1 MKTGKMVSF
10 MLATFVAGGVT
21 LALSADAEA
30 HAHKKGKGTAAA
42 TRSNRTTGGAS
53 DNRMPDGDY
62 TQSCK
67 GFLPDFDGE
76 GGCGP
81 AIDLGDE

>member
-1 MKTGKMVSF
+1 MKIGKMVSF
-10 MLATFVAGGVT
+10 MLATFIAGGVM
-21 LALSADAEA
+21 LALSGDADA
-30 HAHKKGKGTAAA
+30 HAHKKGKSAAAA
-42 TRSNRTTGGAS
+42 TRSNRTTGG
-53 DNRMPDGDY
+53 DRMPDGDY